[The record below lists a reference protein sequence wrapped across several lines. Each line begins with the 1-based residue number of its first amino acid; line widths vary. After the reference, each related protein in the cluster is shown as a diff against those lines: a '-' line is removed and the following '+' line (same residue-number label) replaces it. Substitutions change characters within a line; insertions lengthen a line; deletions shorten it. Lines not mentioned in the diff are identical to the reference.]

1 MNPRQ
6 TERTFPNQKVK
17 MKSKILASLFIL
29 LSFITYSQ
37 NSEIVINIS
46 GLRSDKG
53 KCLLYLFNNKKGF
66 PNDVKKAINSA
77 MGNILNGK
85 STIVLKDIPD
95 GEYAIGVIHD
105 ENGNGKMDT
114 NFIGMPKEGVGV
126 SNIAKGHFGS
136 PSYQDSKFK
145 LNRKS
150 LIMTITIKYI

>member
-1 MNPRQ
+1 M
-6 TERTFPNQKVK
+6 
-17 MKSKILASLFIL
+17 
-29 LSFITYSQ
+29 
-37 NSEIVINIS
+37 INIS

-53 KCLLYLFNNKKGF
+53 KCLLYLYNNKKGF

-114 NFIGMPKEGVGV
+114 NFIGMPEEGVGV
-126 SNIAKGHFGS
+126 SNNAKGHFGS
-136 PSYQDSKFK
+136 PSYEDSKFHV
-145 LNRKS
+145 NRKS

>member
-1 MNPRQ
+1 
-6 TERTFPNQKVK
+6 
-17 MKSKILASLFIL
+17 MKSKILTSIFIL

-53 KCLLYLFNNKKGF
+53 KCLLYLFNAKKGF

-77 MGNILNGK
+77 MGNIFNGK
-85 STIVLKDIPD
+85 STIVLKDIPE

-105 ENGNGKMDT
+105 ENDNGKMDT

-126 SNIAKGHFGS
+126 SNNAKGHFGS
-136 PSYQDSKFK
+136 PSYQDSKFQ